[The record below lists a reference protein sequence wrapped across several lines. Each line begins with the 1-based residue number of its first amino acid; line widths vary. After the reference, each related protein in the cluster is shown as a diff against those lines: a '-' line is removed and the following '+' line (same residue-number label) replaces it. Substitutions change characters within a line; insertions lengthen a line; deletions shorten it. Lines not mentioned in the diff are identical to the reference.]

1 MHKERPWTSPAMTA
15 MLQAAINNTQS
26 ERLKQV
32 LHMTPQ
38 FLALYFSIAL
48 RDVNDSLLCALIPMV
63 MSRYATTFPDKVFS
77 YEVGE

>member
-1 MHKERPWTSPAMTA
+1 MTA

-48 RDVNDSLLCALIPMV
+48 RDVNDCMLFTLAE
-63 MSRYATTFPDKVFS
+63 S
-77 YEVGE
+77 YICM